1 MRIAI
6 VGINYAP
13 ELTGIGV
20 YTAGLAEFLASRG
33 ISVDVYTGFPYYPM
47 WAKAPEHRGTWS
59 ARERINGVSVRRHYL
74 YVPGRPSA
82 VKRMLHELSFVASA
96 SLGYLLGPRADCT
109 IVVSPPL
116 FLGVPILLMAR
127 LKGSQTVFH
136 VQDLQPDAAIDF
148 GLLKPGAL
156 TRLFFWVER
165 VTYRLA
171 DRVASISSGML
182 RAITDKGVSPRKTLM
197 IRNWAND
204 ERVAPRPRNTRYREQ
219 WGLDRKFVVLYAG
232 NLGVKQGLPTLLE
245 CARLL
250 RHDPEIVFLVV
261 GDGGQKA
268 ELVAMAR
275 RLGLD
280 SVRFEPLQPAE
291 NLGEL
296 LATADVAVAPQKA
309 GAKDIVLPSKVA
321 NILAAA
327 RPLIAAAAR
336 HMELGRMLREADC
349 GIVVPPE
356 NAEQMARAIV
366 KMKCDPAAAARFGAN
381 GRAYMEARLR
391 RDVVLERVLGE
402 LEALAGAPGVIEAD
416 VTAESHAE

>member
-74 YVPGRPSA
+74 YVPARPSA

-96 SLGYLLGPRADCT
+96 SLGYLRGPRADCT

-148 GLLKPGAL
+148 GLLRPSAL
-156 TRLFFWVER
+156 TQFFYWVEG

-171 DRVASISSGML
+171 HRVA
-182 RAITDKGVSPRKTLM
+182 
-197 IRNWAND
+197 
-204 ERVAPRPRNTRYREQ
+204 
-219 WGLDRKFVVLYAG
+219 
-232 NLGVKQGLPTLLE
+232 
-245 CARLL
+245 
-250 RHDPEIVFLVV
+250 
-261 GDGGQKA
+261 
-268 ELVAMAR
+268 
-275 RLGLD
+275 
-280 SVRFEPLQPAE
+280 
-291 NLGEL
+291 
-296 LATADVAVAPQKA
+296 
-309 GAKDIVLPSKVA
+309 
-321 NILAAA
+321 
-327 RPLIAAAAR
+327 
-336 HMELGRMLREADC
+336 
-349 GIVVPPE
+349 
-356 NAEQMARAIV
+356 
-366 KMKCDPAAAARFGAN
+366 
-381 GRAYMEARLR
+381 
-391 RDVVLERVLGE
+391 
-402 LEALAGAPGVIEAD
+402 
-416 VTAESHAE
+416 